1 MYARKRL
8 DISWSDLA
16 SGMFYALFRRDAR
29 SAARAVE
36 EWFAPAP
43 PGEEPGAVAFLS
55 VRSGL
60 DLYLRLSD
68 LPRGSEVLMSALT
81 IPDMWKVVEQHG
93 LVPVPV
99 DLDTSTLAPLE
110 ERLRALCTPKTK
122 LILVAH
128 LFGTRIDLEACARFA
143 RERGLLLIEDSAQAF
158 TGADY
163 KGDPRADVSL
173 FSFGPI
179 KTAAA
184 LAGGVLVVRDAPMR
198 ARLRAEQA
206 RYPLQSSSAYF
217 WRLWKYSFLK
227 FLTLRLPYSVF
238 ARFCELRGKSLDEVI
253 QGTVRGFK
261 GGDFFEKI
269 PPPALRRA
277 ARAGASAPG
286 GLRRKA
292 HRGAHTRGTRT
303 AHAPGN
309 ALRAPGRRRA
319 AAQLL
324 GLHAGDQ
331 PTERTDRTPAPGG
344 FRRDAGRD
352 LALRS
357 GAGGTSRVRAASR
370 AGNSLPHRVR
380 AALSGDAPRGD
391 PATRARAARGCAARS
406 RAGPRRARALDGR
419 LARSRERISAPR
431 PALSSA
437 YRGISARHRGRRE
450 IHGASISRSG
460 RSERNSCAR
469 RAVPGQ
475 R

>member
-269 PPPALRRA
+269 RHRPCAALLALVHRRLA
-277 ARAGASAPG
+277 ASD
-286 GLRRKA
+286 
-292 HRGAHTRGTRT
+292 
-303 AHAPGN
+303 
-309 ALRAPGRRRA
+309 GRRIA
-319 AAQLL
+319 
-324 GLHAGDQ
+324 
-331 PTERTDRTPAPGG
+331 ERT
-344 FRRDAGRD
+344 
-352 LALRS
+352 
-357 GAGGTSRVRAASR
+357 
-370 AGNSLPHRVR
+370 R
-380 AALSGDAPRGD
+380 AALELRTHLGTRCELPGGAAPLHSYWVFTLATSRPSELIERLRQAGFDATQAATLRCV
-391 PATRARAARGCAARS
+391 PAPAGRPESEPRAAQEILS
-406 RAGPRRARALDGR
+406 RTVYVPLYPEMPQGAIQR
-419 LARSRERISAPR
+419 LARVLLEVAQLDPAPA
-431 PALSSA
+431 PAALGLST
-437 YRGISARHRGRRE
+437 
-450 IHGASISRSG
+450 GA
-460 RSERNSCAR
+460 
-469 RAVPGQ
+469 
-475 R
+475 